1 MNSFSLASIE
11 HNETT
16 QSLRGTFP
24 VFVQF
29 VVFKQI
35 VQFVAFKQI
44 AQMFVQLRID
54 GQLSHSLTP
63 VIVIL

>member
-35 VQFVAFKQI
+35 
-44 AQMFVQLRID
+44 AQLFVQLRID
-54 GQLSHSLTP
+54 GQLSHTLTS
-63 VIVIL
+63 VIVMLW

>member
-35 VQFVAFKQI
+35 
-44 AQMFVQLRID
+44 AQMFVQLRND
-54 GQLSHSLTP
+54 GQLSHTITP
-63 VIVIL
+63 VIVMLW

>member
-35 VQFVAFKQI
+35 

-54 GQLSHSLTP
+54 GQLSHTITP
-63 VIVIL
+63 VIVML